1 MIVACGLDGLDV
13 SLGWYHRFA
22 GSVLFWFR
30 CAPLVWK
37 RFVPHVIDM
46 VRLFCE
52 EVSACVVGSI
62 LVVQAAVM
70 AFACERGYCSD
81 ITLRQFAPMHY
92 GDCRRINYIATH
104 LY

>member
-1 MIVACGLDGLDV
+1 MVGHKYGFGLPLFLGLLDGRNATTDLFGGLLRAVEMDWIFSRSV
-13 SLGWYHRFA
+13 SSFA
-22 GSVLFWFR
+22 GPVLFWFR
-30 CAPLVWK
+30 CAPYVWK

-70 AFACERGYCSD
+70 AFAFEIGYC
-81 ITLRQFAPMHY
+81 
-92 GDCRRINYIATH
+92 
-104 LY
+104 